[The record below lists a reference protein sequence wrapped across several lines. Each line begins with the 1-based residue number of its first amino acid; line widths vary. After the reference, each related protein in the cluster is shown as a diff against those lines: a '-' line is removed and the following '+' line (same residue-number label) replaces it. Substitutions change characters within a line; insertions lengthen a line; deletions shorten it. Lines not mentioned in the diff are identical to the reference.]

1 MSHYRPYPAYRDSG
15 VEWFGPVPEHWEVKP
30 ICRVA
35 SCNDDCLPED
45 VQPDQVL
52 RYVDISSVNHTDG
65 IAEVAEI
72 RFADAPSRARRRA
85 KTGDVVISTVRTYL
99 KAVALSPS
107 PMRIALTQPA
117 SRCCARDRPS
127 LSPRF

>member
-1 MSHYRPYPAYRDSG
+1 MSHYKPYPSYKESG
-15 VEWFGPVPEHWEVKP
+15 IEWIGSVPEHWEVKP

-35 SCNDDCLPED
+35 SCNDDSLPEN
-45 VQPDQVL
+45 VQPDQML

-65 IAEVAEI
+65 IAEVAEM

-99 KAVALSPS
+99 KAVSAVTESYADCTYSTGFAVL
-107 PMRIALTQPA
+107 
-117 SRCCARDRPS
+117 RPR
-127 LSPRF
+127 L